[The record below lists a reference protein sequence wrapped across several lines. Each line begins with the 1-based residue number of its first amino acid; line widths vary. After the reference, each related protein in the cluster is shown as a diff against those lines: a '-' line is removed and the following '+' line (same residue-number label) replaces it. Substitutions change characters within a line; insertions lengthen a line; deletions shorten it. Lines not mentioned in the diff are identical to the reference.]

1 NFWSNKR
8 LQHPGSAHLEAYVP
22 EALLQ
27 SPDLRGRTFRV
38 CLLLPES
45 DLVEGFFRDVYSAFA
60 LLGYS
65 FA

>member
-1 NFWSNKR
+1 WSNKR
-8 LQHPGSAHLEAYVP
+8 LQHPGSAHSESYVP

-27 SPDLRGRTFRV
+27 SLDLRGRTFKV

-45 DLVEGFFRDVYSAFA
+45 DLVKGFFRGVDSAFA
-60 LLGYS
+60 PLGYS